1 MKNKMNNKWKWAL
14 GITRAMTILIIP
26 LLVLTLIFQDGGNG
40 IFGLR
45 TLFPAWLIMM
55 AWVAVLVFGISEEG

>member
-1 MKNKMNNKWKWAL
+1 MNKTNNKWKWVL
-14 GITRAMTILIIP
+14 GITRVMILLLIP
-26 LLVLTLIFQDGGNG
+26 LLVLSLIFQDGGNG

-55 AWVAVLVFGISEEG
+55 AWVAVVVFGISEEG